1 MRRTLAL
8 MAWLLIVA
16 TSSTGV
22 WAVISS
28 AGEGV
33 TASRDVVPRP
43 VPLPSSAPGTTAP
56 QSPPTSPRTPSTTS
70 SPSTKDD
77 DREQPTRPARP
88 TREPSGRDADPTPRP
103 RPDREVRRTWDSAA
117 GSVVVACNGGTIS
130 FRGAQANSG
139 WSVDVRER
147 GPEEVDVEFE
157 SSGDADDVR
166 VEASCVDGQ
175 PRFSD

>member
-1 MRRTLAL
+1 MRRPLAVI
-8 MAWLLIVA
+8 AWLLLVA
-16 TSSTGV
+16 ATSTGV

-33 TASRDVVPRP
+33 TTSRQVVPRP
-43 VPLPSSAPGTTAP
+43 VP
-56 QSPPTSPRTPSTTS
+56 QPTSPRDTTAPPS
-70 SPSTKDD
+70 SPATPRSPSATTAPS
-77 DREQPTRPARP
+77 EPAEPTRPVRP
-88 TREPSGRDADPTPRP
+88 TLDPSSRDVDPTPRP
-103 RPDREVRRTWDSAA
+103 RPDGEVRRTWDSAA
-117 GSVVVACNGGTIS
+117 GSVVVACHGGTIA

-157 SSGDADDVR
+157 SSGEADDVR
-166 VEASCVDGQ
+166 VEASCVDGD

>member
-1 MRRTLAL
+1 MRRPLAVI
-8 MAWLLIVA
+8 AWLLLVA
-16 TSSTGV
+16 ATSTGV

-33 TASRDVVPRP
+33 TTSGQVVPQP
-43 VPLPSSAPGTTAP
+43 VPLPTSPRDTTAP
-56 QSPPTSPRTPSTTS
+56 PSSPATPRSPSATTSPSEPA
-70 SPSTKDD
+70 
-77 DREQPTRPARP
+77 EPTRPVRP
-88 TREPSGRDADPTPRP
+88 TRDPSSRDVDPTPRP

-117 GSVVVACNGGTIS
+117 GSVVVACDGGTIA